1 MSMAHNRNHLAGQ
14 QSADSGEDLEQIIAR
29 RDREISGLYL
39 VLSEMGVNQEL
50 AWTRA
55 AELLEDRA
63 QQADQ
68 E

>member
-1 MSMAHNRNHLAGQ
+1 MARDETHLTAQ
-14 QSADSGEDLEQIIAR
+14 QSTGGDEDLEHIIAA

-39 VLSEMGVNQEL
+39 VLAEMGGSQDL

-68 E
+68 K

>member
-1 MSMAHNRNHLAGQ
+1 MARNETHLTAQ
-14 QSADSGEDLEQIIAR
+14 QPADSDDDLEHIIAA

-39 VLSEMGVNQEL
+39 VLSEMGVSQDV

-63 QQADQ
+63 QHADQ
-68 E
+68 D